1 MCIHASVFMHVFC
14 NRDREGGEATAG
26 HSFTPS
32 MDASPPHFSGNSW
45 SCHRSD
51 TPPSAYSYLG
61 GSKKRVG
68 EERGRAKLSESN
80 CINVKSICMQKKK
93 HLAPYFPEKQK
104 EHRKFNYK
112 SEENNGDFGANF
124 IKSKRQQWARKI

>member
-1 MCIHASVFMHVFC
+1 MHLCINLVCVCKSTCTQVDVSSHTCIHASVFMHVFC

-32 MDASPPHFSGNSW
+32 MDASPPHFSRNSW

-80 CINVKSICMQKKK
+80 CINVKSICMQKKNIWRPTFQRNK
-93 HLAPYFPEKQK
+93 K
-104 EHRKFNYK
+104 NT
-112 SEENNGDFGANF
+112 EN
-124 IKSKRQQWARKI
+124 